1 MARPRTHD
9 DDTRRE
15 LVDAAG
21 ELLRHGGAAAVTV
34 RRLAGKVDAS
44 TTVVYS
50 LFGSKDGIVAAMFRD
65 GFANLD
71 DHLTAAVSDDQD
83 PLERVRALGLAYRD
97 AARSR
102 PHLYEVMFACPFPD
116 FEPSAADD
124 EFALG
129 TLQTLRDAVTAAV
142 ADGHMVGDIEEIT
155 YGMWGMVHGLA
166 SLEARAIDS
175 IDMPTEWF
183 DAIWTTNLDALIK
196 GHTGG

>member
-1 MARPRTHD
+1 MARSRTHD

-34 RRLAGKVDAS
+34 RRLAAKVDAS

-50 LFGSKDGIVAAMFRD
+50 LFGSKDGIVAAMYRD

-71 DHLTAAVSDDQD
+71 DHLTAALRDGQD
-83 PLERVRALGLAYRD
+83 PLQRIVALGLAYRD

-116 FEPSAADD
+116 FEPRPEDD

-142 ADGHMVGDIEEIT
+142 SDGRLTGDIEELT
-155 YGMWGMVHGLA
+155 YGTWGLVHGLA
-166 SLEARAIDS
+166 SLEARAIHSMDAP
-175 IDMPTEWF
+175 IEWF
-183 DAIWTTNLDALIK
+183 DAVWTTNLDALVA
-196 GHTGG
+196 GHSPA